1 MNDYF
6 IFSTNGGQEASP
18 TCPHGLINGRPIY
31 IYVCVCVC
39 VKPPP
44 HAPSFDPTQKK
55 PKGVGVLGRGL
66 KKEKKKQGAR

>member
-1 MNDYF
+1 
-6 IFSTNGGQEASP
+6 
-18 TCPHGLINGRPIY
+18 
-31 IYVCVCVC
+31 

-55 PKGVGVLGRGL
+55 PKGVGVLSRGL